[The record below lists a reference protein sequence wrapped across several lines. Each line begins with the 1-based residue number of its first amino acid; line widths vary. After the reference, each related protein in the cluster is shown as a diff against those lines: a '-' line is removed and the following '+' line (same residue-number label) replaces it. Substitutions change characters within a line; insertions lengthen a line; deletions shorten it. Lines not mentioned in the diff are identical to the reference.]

1 MPGKKAFNL
10 YRKFTTIICITNIFL
25 KCRTTHYYKLMTTVL
40 AKRKKNKRNKQM
52 TGKENGVMLKEEE
65 VVNKMR
71 DDLYSSLG
79 KLV

>member
-40 AKRKKNKRNKQM
+40 VKRKKQKKQTNDRKGKWCYAKRR
-52 TGKENGVMLKEEE
+52 G
-65 VVNKMR
+65 
-71 DDLYSSLG
+71 SSEQNAR
-79 KLV
+79 